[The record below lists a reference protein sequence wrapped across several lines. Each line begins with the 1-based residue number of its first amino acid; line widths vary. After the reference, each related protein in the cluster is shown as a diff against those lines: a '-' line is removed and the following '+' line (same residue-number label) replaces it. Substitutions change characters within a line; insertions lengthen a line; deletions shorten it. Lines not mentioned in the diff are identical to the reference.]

1 MEKVYAT
8 TFYLRLAEFNTVLKK
23 FLWPFSEFFLWV
35 ETSRLLLEIFYN
47 PYLPS

>member
-1 MEKVYAT
+1 MEKAYAT